1 MEATVEAQRD
11 RTHPA
16 DHSQSAGSDETRQIE
31 RVAFYAF
38 GINLGLALVKGVL
51 ALYSGSLAVVA
62 GAIDSGTDSVA
73 SLAVFFG
80 LKLSSRKTKNF
91 PMGLYKIENLISV
104 IVAIFIFFSG
114 YEILRQTMSP
124 NLGIPEISL
133 SVLVLLAA
141 CTLVTFLFG
150 RYALNLGRKTES
162 PTLIAEGRHRQS
174 DVLSSL
180 IVLASAILS
189 YFGFHAE
196 LFGITIDQIAA
207 AVVVIFIA
215 RAGWELLS
223 EGMRVLL
230 DASLDHQTLD
240 QVREIILSQPGV
252 RQVKSLVGRN
262 AGRFRFI
269 QTDVELRVT
278 DLQKA
283 HHISQDIEQHIQT
296 KIPHV
301 ERVIIHYEPQHD
313 GPCNLALP
321 LKDVNGQLSDHFGE
335 APYFALVE
343 VNLDS
348 GRIENEHILE
358 NPYLHVPQGK
368 GLKVSEWLVDHKVDE
383 VMLKEDLKGKGP
395 GYVFQNAG
403 VNVSTTRSTTLAQ
416 AVDEL
421 VARHPA
427 CP

>member
-1 MEATVEAQRD
+1 MEDDVGDLNDSAAQTAQREG
-11 RTHPA
+11 
-16 DHSQSAGSDETRQIE
+16 AGSEETRQIE
-31 RVAFYAF
+31 KVALYAF
-38 GINLGLALVKGVL
+38 LVNLGLASVKVVL
-51 ALYSGSLAVVA
+51 ALFSGSLAVVA

-104 IVAIFIFFSG
+104 IVALFIFFSG
-114 YEILRQTMSP
+114 YEILRQTLSP
-124 NLGIPEISL
+124 SLGNPDISMI
-133 SVLVLLAA
+133 VVILLAA
-141 CTLVTFLFG
+141 ATLVTFLFG

-162 PTLIAEGRHRQS
+162 PTLIAEGKHRQS

-180 IVLASAILS
+180 IVLGSAILS
-189 YFGFHAE
+189 YLGLNAE
-196 LFGITIDQIAA
+196 VFGITIDQVAA

-230 DASLDHQTLD
+230 DASIDHQTLD
-240 QVREIILSQPGV
+240 EVRKIIEGEPGV
-252 RQVKSLVGRN
+252 RRVKALVGRN

-269 QTDVELRVT
+269 QTDIELRIN

-283 HHISQDIEQHIQT
+283 HHISNAIEQRIR
-296 KIPHV
+296 KDIPHV
-301 ERVIIHYEPQHD
+301 ERVIIHYEPQH
-313 GPCNLALP
+313 GGACNLAVP
-321 LKDVNGQLSDHFGE
+321 LKDVDGQISEHFGE

-343 VNLDS
+343 LDLD
-348 GRIENEHILE
+348 GQRIENEHILE

-368 GLKVSEWLVDHKVDE
+368 GLKVSEWLVEHKVDE
-383 VMLKEDLKGKGP
+383 VMLREDMKGRGP

-403 VNVSTTRSTTLAQ
+403 VTVSPTESVTLSE
-416 AVDEL
+416 AVSEL
-421 VARHPA
+421 MASHPK

>member
-1 MEATVEAQRD
+1 MEAQRD

-16 DHSQSAGSDETRQIE
+16 DHSQSAGADETRQIE

-91 PMGLYKIENLISV
+91 PLGLYKIENLISV

-114 YEILRQTMSP
+114 YEILRQTLSP
-124 NLGIPEISL
+124 NLGVPEISL

-189 YFGFHAE
+189 YFGFNAE
-196 LFGITIDQIAA
+196 VFGITIDQIAA
-207 AVVVIFIA
+207 AVVVIFIV

-421 VARHPA
+421 VTRHPA